1 MRAMMPRGAARAREP
16 ALLTSAVRMTK
27 RRQHRAS
34 GGPEPEASVRRR
46 ARAAPRLANAS
57 SSIAPRRRARVFT
70 VVTAWLAVA
79 AAAHAQLAAFP
90 GADGAGRLATGG
102 RGGSVYHVTSLAG
115 KYNDANRAAYGTLAY
130 GLSDANFTVSGTVQP
145 RTIVF
150 DVGGTIDLGSWDT
163 QCRFTTGRNTT
174 IAGETAPG
182 GITIIG
188 GVIKVAGA
196 NTIIRNLTV
205 APGYGAR
212 GIGADGIP
220 DSYVY
225 DAFDISGQSI
235 MIDHCSTFFAT
246 DEHISANELA
256 ADVTFQYTNIS
267 QGQNYP
273 NLDTNGAYTGH
284 AFGSLLQMG
293 SGAKLSVHHNLY
305 AHQKGRL
312 PRVGSTVGT
321 GAINDFRNNVFY
333 NWFGT
338 AGTGAS
344 GQPSFNNFVGNF
356 YLAGPGGE
364 NAVGGTTTAITNASG
379 GTGIFDGLNSSGTR
393 VYHTLNLKDTNKDG
407 DRLDGTALT
416 NSDFG
421 SSAIVATPYDAG
433 YVGVTDSGTAAFE
446 RVLAYMG
453 ANWWTRD
460 GVVNTIDERIIQETR
475 TGTGKIVAWADNPSD
490 ATDAAEWNALKN
502 APLQTRAAGWDTD
515 GDGMPDAWE
524 RSLGLDPAVANNNG
538 DFDADGY
545 TDLEEYL
552 QDVTAWPAPTPA
564 VFTGTSGRYALQ
576 SNWNTA
582 WQPSRFDTVQVNSG
596 TVTVDAV
603 GQNGGTLQLAAT
615 TVAGQIPTLAL
626 TAGGLRLAGNLV
638 IGSATGSTGRVALSG
653 GGLLVAGTIATG
665 SATSGLFAFTG
676 GTLAAA
682 AIDATRLRSGG
693 SAPLGVLR
701 VTGGATIAPGDRRT
715 PGRMTVTGS
724 IGFDSGTLAIDLGG
738 TSAATVFQSVSA
750 AHDRLAVSGSVGLG
764 AAGLSLA
771 TVGGYAPA
779 WLVPHTV
786 LSATT
791 LTGRFA
797 AIDGV
802 DLGGGTRLAVTY
814 TATAAVV
821 TAAMAGDT
829 NLDGVLDILDAAGFA
844 SAGLFDA
851 GSPATWADGD
861 FNGDGLVD
869 ILDAADFVTEGLFD
883 AGPYAAPAG
892 QVAAVPEPTGLTGC
906 AFAVWFAALH
916 AERRFRRR
924 DRTPYGV
931 TLAEA
936 EPGSPIA

>member
-1 MRAMMPRGAARAREP
+1 MR
-16 ALLTSAVRMTK
+16 
-27 RRQHRAS
+27 H
-34 GGPEPEASVRRR
+34 
-46 ARAAPRLANAS
+46 S
-57 SSIAPRRRARVFT
+57 SSSARIAT
-70 VVTAWLAVA
+70 VAAAWLAVA
-79 AAAHAQLAAFP
+79 VAAHAQLPAFP
-90 GADGAGRLATGG
+90 GADGAGRLVTGG

-130 GLSDANFTVSGTVQP
+130 GLSDANFTVNGVVQP

-182 GITIIG
+182 GISIIG
-188 GVIKVAGA
+188 GVIKVAGG

-225 DAFDISGQSI
+225 DAFDISGQGI

-273 NLDTNGAYTGH
+273 NFDTTGVYTGH

-293 SGAKLSVHHNLY
+293 SGARLSVHHNLY

-321 GAINDFRNNVFY
+321 GATNDFRNNVFY

-344 GQPSFNNFVGNF
+344 GQPSYNNFVGNF
-356 YLAGPGGE
+356 FLAGPGGE

-379 GTGIFDGLNSSGTR
+379 GTGIFDGLNSTGTR

-407 DRLDGTALT
+407 DRLDGTALA

-421 SSAIVATPYDAG
+421 SSSIVATPYDAG
-433 YVGVTDSGTAAFE
+433 YVGVTDSGTAAFD
-446 RVLAYMG
+446 RVLSYVG

-460 GVVNTIDERIIQETR
+460 GVVNTVDERIIQETR
-475 TGTGKIVAWADNPSD
+475 TGTGKITAWADNPSD
-490 ATDAAEWNALKN
+490 ATDAAEWNAIKN
-502 APLQTRAAGWDTD
+502 APLQSRPAGWDTD

-552 QDVTAWPAPTPA
+552 QDVTAWPAPKAA
-564 VFTGTSGRYALQ
+564 VFTGSSGRYALAA
-576 SNWNTA
+576 NWDTV

-603 GQNGGTLQLAAT
+603 GQNGGTLQISAT
-615 TVAGQIPTLAL
+615 TVAGQTPTLAI

-638 IGSATGSTGRVALSG
+638 IGLATGSSARVALTG
-653 GGLLVAGTIATG
+653 GSLVVAGTISSG

-676 GTLAAA
+676 GTLAAG
-682 AIDATRLRSGG
+682 AIDFAKLRSGTG
-693 SAPLGVLR
+693 SPVGTLQVAGV
-701 VTGGATIAPGDRRT
+701 ATIAPGDRGTAGRT
-715 PGRMTVTGS
+715 TITGGVLLDAGS
-724 IGFDSGTLAIDLGG
+724 LAVDLGG
-738 TSAATVFQSVSA
+738 TSPATTFQSGTA
-750 AHDRLAVSGSVGLG
+750 AHDRLAVSGSVGIG
-764 AAGLSLA
+764 GGSMSLA
-771 TVGGYAPA
+771 TVSGYAPG
-779 WLVPHTV
+779 WLVPHEV
-786 LSATT
+786 LTAGLLS
-791 LTGRFA
+791 GRFA
-797 AIDGV
+797 RIDGV
-802 DLGGGTRLAVTY
+802 DLDGGKRLAVTY
-814 TATAAVV
+814 TATSAIV
-821 TAAMAGDT
+821 TAAIAGDM
-829 NLDGVLDILDAAGFA
+829 NLDGTLDVLDAAAFG
-844 SAGLFDA
+844 SSGLFDA
-851 GSPATWADGD
+851 GLLATWVDGD

-869 ILDAADFVTEGLFD
+869 VLDAVDFVSYGLYD
-883 AGPYAAPAG
+883 TGPYTAAAAP
-892 QVAAVPEPTGLTGC
+892 VAAVPEPTGLL
-906 AFAVWFAALH
+906 AWAVAACVVL
-916 AERRFRRR
+916 ALYPPRSRR
-924 DRTPYGV
+924 
-931 TLAEA
+931 LATC
-936 EPGSPIA
+936 G